1 MSSWKKV
8 AKTGQREHRERHQP
22 EVRQHLGL
30 LEKKKDYKLRSRA
43 YHVKQNKLKKLYR
56 KAMYKNPDEFC
67 FHMVNSE
74 IKDGFHYEKDKP
86 EEHSDAQK
94 KLMLTQDANYI
105 NYKLNNELKKIE
117 KVKSTVALLDI
128 EERPKNTHIFYVDS
142 KSKAKNFDV
151 AKQLQT
157 HPALLDRPFNRPTLD
172 SLKNMKLQ
180 DNLDE
185 DLLKKTSKQISQQ
198 YNELSKRI
206 DRAQELSVLSRKL
219 EIKKK
224 LSNKNEPPCRLVKP
238 ATKSNA
244 PIYVWKNIR
253 KR

>member
-117 KVKSTVALLDI
+117 KVKSTVA
-128 EERPKNTHIFYVDS
+128 F
-142 KSKAKNFDV
+142 KNFDV

-172 SLKNMKLQ
+172 TLKNMKLQ